1 MGAGFRVLGI
11 GFRIPGLRFRVVR
24 FLVLRRTSTASAK
37 SSRTISPCT
46 AKIMQMT
53 GTWPRDRHATRKPI
67 MNAADSARV
76 RKDRHLEGCAQDR
89 QRSKGREE
97 REARKGREERGGSVS
112 NLGFRVQGSG
122 VMIKRET

>member
-1 MGAGFRVLGI
+1 
-11 GFRIPGLRFRVVR
+11 
-24 FLVLRRTSTASAK
+24 
-37 SSRTISPCT
+37 
-46 AKIMQMT
+46 MQMT

-97 REARKGREERGGSVS
+97 RGGSVS